1 MIDQLQEDI
10 SGKHGKILKVRIQ
23 TKRKSILT
31 LRINEKAHL
40 PITSGRKTH
49 IDVTQAHQQTAMLKA
64 VVGRLHLG
72 VAAP

>member
-1 MIDQLQEDI
+1 M
-10 SGKHGKILKVRIQ
+10 RIQ
-23 TKRKSILT
+23 TKCKSILAQ
-31 LRINEKAHL
+31 RINEKAYL
-40 PITSGRKTH
+40 PITYGRKTH